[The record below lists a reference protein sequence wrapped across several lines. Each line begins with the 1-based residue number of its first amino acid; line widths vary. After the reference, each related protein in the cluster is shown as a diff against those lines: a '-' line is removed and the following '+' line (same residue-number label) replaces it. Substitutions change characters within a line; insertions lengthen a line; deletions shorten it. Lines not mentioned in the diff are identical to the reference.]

1 MFIITKIDDLR
12 PIIVLFES
20 KDDIGIRNHDCD
32 QSDYNEAEINQEMSL
47 ACKHVKTYVDNGA
60 YKT

>member
-12 PIIVLFES
+12 PLIVLFES

-47 ACKHVKTYVDNGA
+47 ACKHVKT
-60 YKT
+60 